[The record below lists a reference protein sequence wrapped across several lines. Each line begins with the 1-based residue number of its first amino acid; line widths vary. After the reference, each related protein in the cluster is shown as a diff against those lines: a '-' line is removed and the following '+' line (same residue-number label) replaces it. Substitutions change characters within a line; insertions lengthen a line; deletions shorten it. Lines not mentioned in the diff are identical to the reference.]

1 MKHLLMLI
9 ITISLSGQV
18 HARYNT
24 TVSESAAP
32 SADQSVTGTMTG
44 QEKTYYDY
52 DNSDSVQTGQS
63 STQRQYQYESSAKQ
77 CRTLRGA
84 WLSIGERGY
93 AACMD
98 NSETLKK

>member
-1 MKHLLMLI
+1 MKHLLMLML
-9 ITISLSGQV
+9 TISLSGQV
-18 HARYNT
+18 HARYK
-24 TVSESAAP
+24 TVSEAAAP
-32 SADQSVTGTMTG
+32 SADQSVTDTMTG

-63 STQRQYQYESSAKQ
+63 STQRQYQFESNAKQ
-77 CRTLRGA
+77 CRTLSGV

-98 NSETLKK
+98 NSETMKK